1 MAEIIRGASAQWN
14 GTLKEGNGQLSTDSG
29 VLKGIEYTFATR
41 FENQPGTNPEELIGA
56 AHAACYSMAFGNTL
70 GGKGY
75 KVNHIKT
82 HAAVTLSGPQP
93 GGRRVLKIV
102 LTTRGNVE
110 GIDNDTFKAIAL
122 EAEQGCPISNALRAV
137 PIEVDA
143 ALE

>member
-1 MAEIIRGASAQWN
+1 MSEIHRGASAQWN
-14 GTLKEGNGQLSTDSG
+14 GTLKEGNGQFSVDSG
-29 VLKGIEYTFATR
+29 AIKDVAYTFATR
-41 FENQPGTNPEELIGA
+41 FENAPGTNPEELIGA

-70 GGKGY
+70 GGKGF
-75 KVNHIKT
+75 KVNHIRT

-110 GIDNDTFKAIAL
+110 GIDAATFAAVAL
-122 EAEQGCPISNALRAV
+122 EAEQACPISNALRSV